1 MDPDSLKNQIMDA
14 LEEVG
19 TSEVL
24 GIVAA
29 ALHELGAEDKIFRKD
44 AKTLDSLADRF

>member
-1 MDPDSLKNQIMDA
+1 MNPDNLKNQIMDA

-24 GIVAA
+24 GIVSA
-29 ALHELGAEDKIFRKD
+29 ALHELGESDRVFRKD